1 MYLLFLCGEPVYR
14 NIVLPVFFPGLNC
27 YFYPSMNSS
36 SSGIDSPQHSGSFS
50 RFVFKTSLNKK
61 YLLWALA
68 GIVLQLVVFKLCYPF
83 ADYITDSYTYID
95 AATSHSLVSYRPMGY
110 SRLLQGLHRL
120 TTSDTVLVCLQFLVL
135 QCGGLFLFFT
145 VRYLFNLN
153 KTISTVLFLL
163 LLFNPVVLYLS
174 NYVSSDALYIG
185 VSLCWFAELLWIIN
199 RPNWYQV
206 IEQAILLFIIF
217 KLRYAALYLP
227 VISILAFV
235 MSRHKWWYQLSGI
248 VLTVLPLFIE
258 VKRIQHITKKETG
271 TAIFSAFSGWMA
283 ANNAL
288 HMYPYITVKNE
299 DFTSPEC
306 VELNTMV
313 KNYFD
318 TVPAPLLPYPNA
330 KVDYLWGDN
339 APLKKFMYHK
349 KAQKHMAYF
358 NAWHA
363 AAPVFAEY
371 SRTLVRQHPVAF
383 ARYFMWPNAKLYIVP
398 PIESLLAYNAGLD
411 TVDETAADWFK
422 YKSTRVTSVK
432 KDGQRFLLYPV
443 VYFFTV
449 LNVVFCVA
457 FGLFLFKRKQQPLT
471 TPLFLSI
478 LLAGFFWVIY
488 FLFSTYAAPI
498 VLRFQ
503 VFPMIVYI
511 TFSCVLLNRLL
522 PPPKHT

>member
-1 MYLLFLCGEPVYR
+1 MLFTG
-14 NIVLPVFFPGLNC
+14 FNC

-36 SSGIDSPQHSGSFS
+36 SPGIDSPPNSISFS
-50 RFVFKTSLNKK
+50 RFVFKNSLNKK
-61 YLLWALA
+61 YLFWALA
-68 GIVLQLVVFKLCYPF
+68 GIVVQLVVFKLCYPF

-95 AATSHSLVSYRPMGY
+95 AATSHALISYRPMGY
-110 SRLLQGLHRL
+110 SRLLQGLHWL
-120 TTSDTVLVCLQFLVL
+120 TTSDTVLVCLQFLVV
-135 QCGGLFLFFT
+135 QAGGLLLFFT
-145 VRYLFNLN
+145 VRYFFHLN
-153 KTISTVLFLL
+153 NTISTILFLL

-185 VSLCWFAELLWIIN
+185 VSLFWFAELLWIIN
-199 RPNWYQV
+199 RPSWYQL
-206 IEQAILLFIIF
+206 IEQAVLLFIIF
-217 KLRYAALYLP
+217 NLRYAALYLP
-227 VISILAFV
+227 VISVVALV
-235 MSRHKWWYQLSGI
+235 MSRRKWWFQLSGI
-248 VLTVLPLFIE
+248 VLTVVPLFVE
-258 VKRIQHITKKETG
+258 VKYIQHITKKQTG
-271 TAIFSAFSGWMA
+271 TSIFSAFSGWMG

-288 HMYPYITVKNE
+288 HMYPYIKVKNE
-299 DFTSPEC
+299 DFKSPEC

-313 KNYFD
+313 KGYFD
-318 TVPAPLLPYPNA
+318 TVSTSLLPYPNA

-339 APLKKFMYHK
+339 APLKAFMYHK
-349 KAQKHMAYF
+349 KNLKHMAYF

-363 AAPVFAEY
+363 VAPVFLEY
-371 SRTLVRQHPVAF
+371 SQTLVRQHPVAF

-422 YKSTRVTSVK
+422 YKSTRIRSVK
-432 KDGQRFLLYPV
+432 KDRQRFLLYPM

-449 LNVVFCVA
+449 LNIVFCTA
-457 FGLFLFKRKQQPLT
+457 FLVYLFKRKQRPVA

-478 LLAGFFWVIY
+478 LLAGIFWGIY

-511 TFSCVLLNRLL
+511 TFSGVLLNRLL
-522 PPPKHT
+522 PPPKQA